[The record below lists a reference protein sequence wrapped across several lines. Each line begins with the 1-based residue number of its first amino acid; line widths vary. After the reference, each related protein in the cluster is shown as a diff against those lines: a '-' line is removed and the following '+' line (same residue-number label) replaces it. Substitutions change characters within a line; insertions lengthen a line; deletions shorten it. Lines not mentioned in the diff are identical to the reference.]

1 MNSKQFFFLF
11 LPFFFILS
19 LIENFF
25 VNLFSYRL
33 FDVYISLFL
42 SLLILFN
49 PTIFLILSYF
59 TISLIKGFN
68 DFLRY
73 YLWFFI
79 FITFQIL
86 WILYKNYFKIEKF
99 SVILIFWGIFCL
111 FLFMMKIL
119 NFYNSINQPNFGLL
133 FKIFLK
139 GFLYFGLTYF
149 FTYILYFLQ
158 KKVLLKDEP
167 ENKV

>member
-11 LPFFFILS
+11 LPFFFLLS

-42 SLLILFN
+42 SMLILFK

-59 TISLIKGFN
+59 MISLIKGFN
-68 DFLRY
+68 DFLHY
-73 YLWFFI
+73 YFWFFI

-86 WILYKNYFKIEKF
+86 WFFYRNYFKIEKF

-111 FLFMMKIL
+111 FLL
-119 NFYNSINQPNFGLL
+119 G
-133 FKIFLK
+133 
-139 GFLYFGLTYF
+139 
-149 FTYILYFLQ
+149 
-158 KKVLLKDEP
+158 
-167 ENKV
+167 

>member
-11 LPFFFILS
+11 LPFFFLLS
-19 LIENFF
+19 LIENFL

-42 SLLILFN
+42 SMLILFK
-49 PTIFLILSYF
+49 PTIFLILGYF
-59 TISLIKGFN
+59 MISLIKGFN
-68 DFLRY
+68 DFLNY
-73 YLWFFI
+73 YIWFFI

-86 WILYKNYFKIEKF
+86 WLLYKNYFKIEKF
-99 SVILIFWGIFCL
+99 SIILIFWGIFCL
-111 FLFMMKIL
+111 FLFGVKIL
-119 NFYNSINQPNFGLL
+119 YFYNLMNQPKIDLL
-133 FKIFLK
+133 FKVFFK

-149 FTYILYFLQ
+149 FAYFFYFLQ
-158 KKVLLKDEP
+158 KEVLLKDEP